1 MTNTRSLLT
10 ALSLA
15 FAGTAAMA
23 TEATEFPVPPS
34 TLTRA
39 QVQEE
44 LLAATTLDKQ
54 TVSRGEATV
63 FVDKP
68 TTARTRAEVRDE
80 ARAHAHDLSF
90 NDLYAG

>member
-1 MTNTRSLLT
+1 MTNTKSLLA

-44 LLAATTLDKQ
+44 LLAATKLDKQ
-54 TVSRGEATV
+54 SVTYNEATV
-63 FVDKP
+63 FADTPSVRSREDV
-68 TTARTRAEVRDE
+68 RAE

-90 NDLYAG
+90 NELYAG